1 MVDTVAELIPVMLER
16 RVSETE
22 FELIQL
28 MLPATI
34 DFVREI
40 AKTFIGQIQ
49 YTVKDGDGLRSYSF
63 LKVRDVD
70 TTFEWADS
78 PEAKSARLMLM
89 ARVYAEQGMPN
100 RAHAYLD
107 RVLAIDPN
115 QQNALKMKIFLLE

>member
-28 MLPATI
+28 MLPSTI

-40 AKTFIGQIQ
+40 AKTFVGQIQ

-63 LKVRDVD
+63 LKARDVD
-70 TTFEWADS
+70 TTFQWAS

-100 RAHAYLD
+100 RAHAYLN

-115 QQNALKMKIFLLE
+115 QQDALKMKISLLE